1 MDLPDAT
8 IKKPCDKVPPRHPSP
23 FLWPSVKELGQLL
36 WIWLGRDLT
45 HGVAWPAQLDL
56 MEKEIKTIMK
66 EVALGPEQGTRALC
80 NDGIGLHA
88 CVYYVATNHM
98 WLLNTWHNG

>member
-1 MDLPDAT
+1 MA
-8 IKKPCDKVPPRHPSP
+8 
-23 FLWPSVKELGQLL
+23 SVKERGQLL
-36 WIWLGRDLT
+36 RIWLGRYLT

-80 NDGIGLHA
+80 SDGIGLHV
-88 CVYYVATNHM
+88 CVYYGSH
-98 WLLNTWHNG
+98 